1 MKKNGR
7 PEVTPC
13 PYCARPEMFEPRT
26 DSPEGVSR
34 LGELTHI
41 VGKYW
46 QRQDVEYPNVRSFPS
61 RLYKDGEVRF
71 IIEGRDNFTGPYQG
85 FDVEVIGLDFPFR
98 PMQSAGPGFHQCIT
112 YKSGTRRTDKVQEVE
127 KVRSFNACR
136 ITHRET
142 GVIAHAHAWDTHGLL
157 VTVKQ
162 LPKNPTG
169 PAIKAAGTLLVFFSL
184 EYRGAPKITRDFIM
198 DAFEKLGTD
207 ATQAA
212 MARELGVTE
221 RALQKW
227 AEREAIKGWEQMRE
241 LFAPRLMSD

>member
-1 MKKNGR
+1 M
-7 PEVTPC
+7 TH
-13 PYCARPEMFEPRT
+13 
-26 DSPEGVSR
+26 
-34 LGELTHI
+34 LT
-41 VGKYW
+41 GKYW
-46 QRQDVEYPNVRSFPS
+46 ERGEPGPFRNVRSFPS

-85 FDVEVIGLDFPFR
+85 FDVEVIGMDFPFR
-98 PMQSAGPGFHQCIT
+98 PMQSAGPGFHQRIT

-142 GVIAHAHAWDTHGLL
+142 GVIAHAHAWETHGLL

-198 DAFEKLGTD
+198 DAFEKLGAG

-212 MARELGVTE
+212 IAHELRVTE
-221 RALQKW
+221 RALQLW
-227 AEREAIKGWEQMRE
+227 QEREGIEEWEEMRRQ
-241 LFAPRLMSD
+241 FAPFPRETV